1 MRIRFLANDTSL
13 LAAALI
19 QAIQKQEDWR
29 TNWRTNW
36 INRER
41 KLKSIFENWKV
52 NCCLDSYFGSV
63 DSKNLKTKISSFS
76 FFFLLFNVHELSVQK

>member
-13 LAAALI
+13 LVVALI

-41 KLKSIFENWKV
+41 GIFENWKV

-63 DSKNLKTKISSFS
+63 DSKNLKTKISSFFI
-76 FFFLLFNVHELSVQK
+76 FFFTV

>member
-13 LAAALI
+13 LVVALI
-19 QAIQKQEDWR
+19 QAIQKEEDWR

-41 KLKSIFENWKV
+41 GIFENWKV

-63 DSKNLKTKISSFS
+63 DSKNQNFLF
-76 FFFLLFNVHELSVQK
+76 FHFFLQFNVHELSVQK

>member
-13 LAAALI
+13 LVVALI
-19 QAIQKQEDWR
+19 QAIQKQEDRR

-41 KLKSIFENWKV
+41 GIFE

-63 DSKNLKTKISSFS
+63 DSKNLKTKISSF
-76 FFFLLFNVHELSVQK
+76 FIFFNVHELSVQK